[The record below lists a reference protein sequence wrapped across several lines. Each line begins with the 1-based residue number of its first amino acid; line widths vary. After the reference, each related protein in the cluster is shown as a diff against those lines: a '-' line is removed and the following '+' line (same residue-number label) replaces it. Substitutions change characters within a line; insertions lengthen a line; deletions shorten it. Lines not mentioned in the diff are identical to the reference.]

1 MRRHTVI
8 TDEVGNIQTPGTI
21 EHVERI
27 SAKHVEGLVGEATRL
42 VQEAAEGGKVKID
55 KETADALAAAIF
67 DTGGSPLEGI
77 QAMTQDL
84 YEKLGWVEEGGGN
97 ELPTQFVLKADSEN
111 DMSAVMEHQGE
122 SSVEVNPGY
131 FLANILQLYPQ
142 LFEKIPRVESAS
154 VRRIK
159 ADRTK
164 PHAVLAAYSGK
175 PTDDSLYG
183 FAPGVEIQMTEDR
196 AHLLVGIAEYDT
208 SRPKDY
214 DNWPTVKGWLKIPAE
229 WVPIED

>member
-55 KETADALAAAIF
+55 EKTAQALAAVLLN
-67 DTGGSPLEGI
+67 DDSGYVDGL
-77 QAMTQDL
+77 QVMTRGM
-84 YEKLGWVEEGGGN
+84 YELMGWLDESSDYT
-97 ELPTQFVLKADSEN
+97 LPTNFKLNADSEA
-111 DMSAVMEHQGE
+111 DISDVSEHRGEEVM
-122 SSVEVNPGY
+122 EVNPAY
-131 FLANILQLYPQ
+131 LLRNLLQMYPQ
-142 LFEKIPRVESAS
+142 LFDMIPRVESAS